1 MTRYLDCF
9 TSPYMAPSRAAS
21 SINMKWVK
29 TDSLDE
35 EFATNQEI
43 TDPVQQIFTKRVV
56 VAPEQAVPP
65 VPLTISHWQQHWKC
79 RTFPLGTTVS
89 RRKLKHREG
98 RVTSK
103 RSLFYQH
110 TNPINDQGT
119 SEFKSPGRGWFL
131 QVPKKKFRVSL
142 GRGSIILAAEILF
155 ENQVLLKNS
164 RFRRLSVTNK
174 YLSVGPFPAFW
185 AHVGLPTSLYPKS
198 TFFLSCTYFGLDE
211 LDGMQPLNSHVLQLV
226 ISTVSH
232 RWRSIFL
239 GRFGVHRLIQITF
252 SFLLIFH
259 GELQEGTRNFNIREL
274 SNLRSFGSMSRST
287 KTYFDLRLLLEQRYT
302 YNRPTTKVSF
312 KLTDSFN
319 CDFYFFLTKS
329 SCPQGSRRF
338 ITFYVSIKLV
348 GWPSALEFEED
359 KDDYIGDVSDEYD
372 DSGSCYDEDDNTVN
386 LHDLP
391 VKFTQMQRPAS
402 AYSEGDDGADS
413 ALQEEYDRLQNQLR
427 NVQNERQRQTNEANV
442 KLGRYNN
449 EIELLEAENREL
461 NMLLSL
467 NNSSQNK
474 KKDMK
479 ALEDLKQLL
488 EQQEA
493 LHEKIDQ
500 TKAHHK
506 QLDSEIRSLEKKI
519 CQKQQER
526 AVQVK
531 NEKEAGEEI
540 NQLEKRTLNMEANLH
555 TKTSKFCETLANN
568 DRTRGDIEKLLN
580 ERRMYVALHKRLTEK
595 LNDINKMKAKLT
607 QHASAAFDQ
616 REEANTRIQTLK
628 EKNEKDRLAYEAEVR
643 ELQRIIDYNA
653 QLQHFM
659 LVKSNERLEW
669 KQEAEERKRKHGATG
684 EIAQRQ
690 QRQKLEEYEVSM
702 SRIMTCTGKED
713 VSEMVKVY
721 LVNED
726 QNFTTFNYVTE
737 VNNQIEDLKAELER
751 IRRDTDEC
759 QSNREEQQRQK
770 HQIMHKYE
778 VQMNADKEASDAA
791 ELRTAQIRKILD
803 QVKSQVKHLAQK
815 LGCDTSKIVEMM
827 GGDGAEVTERNLM
840 LYISVLEQRVD
851 ELLSVKCY
859 NSSKS
864 DERQGK
870 PTHEGSLTLLEVPHV
885 EKEITASLP
894 SLSDEDD
901 ENGESVHSSIRPF
914 TQAEILHRVTRD
926 LQRYAASTGAD
937 QHKQHASSRHTGNGH
952 KGKNN
957 QHSKMAIIAE

>member
-1 MTRYLDCF
+1 MRNITITTTFRFLIFVAY
-9 TSPYMAPSRAAS
+9 
-21 SINMKWVK
+21 
-29 TDSLDE
+29 E
-35 EFATNQEI
+35 EFPKGI
-43 TDPVQQIFTKRVV
+43 
-56 VAPEQAVPP
+56 
-65 VPLTISHWQQHWKC
+65 
-79 RTFPLGTTVS
+79 
-89 RRKLKHREG
+89 
-98 RVTSK
+98 
-103 RSLFYQH
+103 
-110 TNPINDQGT
+110 PIN
-119 SEFKSPGRGWFL
+119 S
-131 QVPKKKFRVSL
+131 
-142 GRGSIILAAEILF
+142 
-155 ENQVLLKNS
+155 
-164 RFRRLSVTNK
+164 
-174 YLSVGPFPAFW
+174 
-185 AHVGLPTSLYPKS
+185 
-198 TFFLSCTYFGLDE
+198 
-211 LDGMQPLNSHVLQLV
+211 
-226 ISTVSH
+226 
-232 RWRSIFL
+232 
-239 GRFGVHRLIQITF
+239 
-252 SFLLIFH
+252 
-259 GELQEGTRNFNIREL
+259 
-274 SNLRSFGSMSRST
+274 
-287 KTYFDLRLLLEQRYT
+287 
-302 YNRPTTKVSF
+302 
-312 KLTDSFN
+312 
-319 CDFYFFLTKS
+319 
-329 SCPQGSRRF
+329 
-338 ITFYVSIKLV
+338 
-348 GWPSALEFEED
+348 
-359 KDDYIGDVSDEYD
+359 
-372 DSGSCYDEDDNTVN
+372 
-386 LHDLP
+386 
-391 VKFTQMQRPAS
+391 TQMQRPAS

-427 NVQNERQRQTNEANV
+427 NIQNERQRQTNEANV
-442 KLGRYNN
+442 KIGRYNS

-467 NNSSQNK
+467 SNSSQNK

-493 LHEKIDQ
+493 LQEKIDQ

-526 AVQVK
+526 AIQVK

-607 QHASAAFDQ
+607 QHAAAAFDQ

-778 VQMNADKEASDAA
+778 VQMNSDKEASDAAELRTAQIRKILDQVKSQVKHLAQKLGCDTSKIVEMMERATGEIAQRQQRQKLEEYEVSMSRIMTCTGKEDVSEMVKVYLVNEDQNFTTFNYVTEVNNQIEDLKAELERIRRDTDECQSNREEQQRQKHQIMHKYEVQMNSDKEASDAA

-864 DERQGK
+864 DERQDK
-870 PTHEGSLTLLEVPHV
+870 PTHESSLTLLEVPHV

-926 LQRYAASTGAD
+926 LQRYAASTGAE
-937 QHKQHASSRHTGNGH
+937 QHKQHAPSRHTGNGH

-957 QHSKMAIIAE
+957 QHAKMAIIVE